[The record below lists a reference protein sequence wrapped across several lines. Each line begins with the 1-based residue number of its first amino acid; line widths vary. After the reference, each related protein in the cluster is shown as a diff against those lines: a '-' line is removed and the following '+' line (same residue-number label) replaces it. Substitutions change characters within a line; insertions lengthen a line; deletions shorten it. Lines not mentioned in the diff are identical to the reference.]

1 MFYYILAFLNCINN
15 KLFWHINNNY
25 IHPLRIFSLMKP
37 QLLKVTNEPTHSFS
51 VRQDMYPYINNLW
64 HYHPEVELIHIRKGS
79 GTQFIGDNI
88 KRFTEGDIVLV
99 GAHLPH
105 YWRYD
110 DMYFQQDTHLSADAA
125 VIHFAENFWGDTF
138 LNLPESK
145 PVKNLLEKAKRGIYI
160 SGNTAHLVAALIKK
174 MIGSEGM
181 PRIGILL
188 EVLSAI
194 AGCTELVFLSSIGF
208 RHDFDD
214 LENERINA
222 IYEYSLANFRNKI
235 QLKQIADIARISEN
249 SFCRYFKS
257 RTRKTYSQFLIE
269 LRVGDACKLLIE
281 NKLSIKQICFECGFK
296 NLVGFHKYFKLIT
309 GKSPLSY
316 QREYIKLG

>member
-1 MFYYILAFLNCINN
+1 
-15 KLFWHINNNY
+15 
-25 IHPLRIFSLMKP
+25 MKP
-37 QLLKVTNEPTHSFS
+37 QLLKVTNGPAHSFS
-51 VRQDMYPYINNLW
+51 IRQDTYPYINNHW
-64 HYHPEVELIHIRKGS
+64 HYHPEVELIHIRKGG

-88 KRFTEGDIVLV
+88 KRFNEGDVVLL

-110 DMYFQQDTHLSADAA
+110 DEYFQQDAETHADAA
-125 VIHFAENFWGDTF
+125 VIHFLENFWGDGF

-145 PVKNLLEKAKRGIYI
+145 PIKNLLEKAKRGIYVPGEAAKTV
-160 SGNTAHLVAALIKK
+160 SALIKK
-174 MIGSEGM
+174 LLHSEGIH
-181 PRIGILL
+181 RIIILMEL
-188 EVLSAI
+188 LSEI
-194 AGCTELVFLSSIGF
+194 AACNKLVFLSSMGF
-208 RHDFDD
+208 RHDFNDV
-214 LENERINA
+214 ENERISA

-235 QLKQIADIARISEN
+235 ELKQIADIARISEN

-269 LRVGDACKLLIE
+269 IRVGDACKLLIE
-281 NKLSIKQICFECGFK
+281 DRLSIKQICFECGFN

-316 QREYIKLG
+316 QREYTKI

>member
-1 MFYYILAFLNCINN
+1 
-15 KLFWHINNNY
+15 
-25 IHPLRIFSLMKP
+25 MKP
-37 QLLKVTNEPTHSFS
+37 QLLKVTNGPAHSFS
-51 VRQDMYPYINNLW
+51 IRQDTYPYINNLW
-64 HYHPEVELIHIRKGS
+64 HYHPEVELIHIRNGT

-88 KRFTEGDIVLV
+88 KRFNEGDVVLI

-110 DMYFQQDTHLSADAA
+110 DLYFHQDAAVHADAA
-125 VIHFAENFWGDTF
+125 VIHFLENFWGDSF
-138 LNLPESK
+138 LNLPENK
-145 PVKNLLEKAKRGIYI
+145 AVKTLLEKAKRGIHI
-160 SGNTAHLVAALIKK
+160 TGKTAQTVAELIKK
-174 MIGSEGM
+174 MLHAEGIHRIIILMELLSE
-181 PRIGILL
+181 
-188 EVLSAI
+188 I
-194 AGCTELVFLSSIGF
+194 AACNQLVFLSSIGF
-208 RHDFDD
+208 RHDFND

-235 QLKQIADIARISEN
+235 QLREIADVARISEN

-269 LRVGDACKLLIE
+269 IRVGDACKLLIE
-281 NKLSIKQICFECGFK
+281 DRLSIKQICFECGFN

-316 QREYIKLG
+316 QREYTKI

>member
-1 MFYYILAFLNCINN
+1 
-15 KLFWHINNNY
+15 
-25 IHPLRIFSLMKP
+25 MKP
-37 QLLKVTNEPTHSFS
+37 QLLKVTNGPAHSFS
-51 VRQDMYPYINNLW
+51 VRQDIYPYINNLW

-79 GTQFIGDNI
+79 GTQFIGDSI
-88 KRFTEGDIVLV
+88 KRFNEGDVVLL

-110 DMYFQQDTHLSADAA
+110 DIFFEQESETHADAA
-125 VIHFAENFWGDTF
+125 VVHFLENFWGDQF
-138 LNLPESK
+138 LSLPEGKQIKS
-145 PVKNLLEKAKRGIYI
+145 LLEKAKRGIHI
-160 SGNTAHLVAALIKK
+160 PAETAKTVTTLIEKLLHAEGIQRVIILMELLSEIAA
-174 MIGSEGM
+174 
-181 PRIGILL
+181 
-188 EVLSAI
+188 
-194 AGCTELVFLSSIGF
+194 CNDLVFLSSIGF
-208 RHDFDD
+208 RHDYND

-235 QLKQIADIARISEN
+235 QLKQIADVARISEN

-269 LRVGDACKLLIE
+269 IRVGDACKLLIE
-281 NKLSIKQICFECGFK
+281 DRLSIKQICFECGFN

-316 QREYIKLG
+316 QREYGKI